1 MRCVVLLFSVIAF
14 AASKSVKDPQIS
26 YEGYKVLRVEVPT
39 KTDFKALA
47 SFSDI
52 HFWNEGRVGGHADV
66 MVGPG
71 HLKRAEVQLILK
83 NLKYS
88 IMIENVADLIRLEK
102 VIQGDQNQ
110 NCPFLRTITLKLS
123 TSDFILITPKCV

>member
-1 MRCVVLLFSVIAF
+1 MRYVVLLLTLAAF

-102 VIQGDQNQ
+102 VIHGDPNQ
-110 NCPFLRTITLKLS
+110 NALF
-123 TSDFILITPKCV
+123 

>member
-1 MRCVVLLFSVIAF
+1 MLLSLVAF

-39 KTDFKALA
+39 KTDFEALA
-47 SFSDI
+47 SLPDI
-52 HFWNEGRVGGHADV
+52 HFWNEGRRGGHSDV

-71 HLKRAEVQLILK
+71 HLKKAEVQLILK

-88 IMIENVADLIRLEK
+88 VMIENVADLIRLEK
-102 VIQGDQNQ
+102 VIKAHVTLSGTFFSCAN
-110 NCPFLRTITLKLS
+110 FLAFLS
-123 TSDFILITPKCV
+123 TM